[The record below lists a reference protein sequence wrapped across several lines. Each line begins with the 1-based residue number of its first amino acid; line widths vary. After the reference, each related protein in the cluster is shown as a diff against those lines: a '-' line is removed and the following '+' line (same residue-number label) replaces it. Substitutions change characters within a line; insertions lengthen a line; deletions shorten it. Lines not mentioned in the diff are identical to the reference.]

1 MGEYLQAHSKRL
13 PETHGQ
19 TSSPTKTTR
28 RATEPMSPNPTAG
41 PGRAPARWD
50 DHRDFDGLVEKVRER
65 RQRGLTAA
73 DRRRH

>member
-1 MGEYLQAHSKRL
+1 
-13 PETHGQ
+13 
-19 TSSPTKTTR
+19 
-28 RATEPMSPNPTAG
+28 MSPNPTAG